1 MVRKCLKLSTFYIS
15 ALLLTDEYKNI
26 DNMYNLEILIISEF
40 YLQIFGIQKYIYTK
54 YKNKQNEEK

>member
-40 YLQIFGIQKYIYTK
+40 YLQIFGIQKY
-54 YKNKQNEEK
+54 KNKQNQ